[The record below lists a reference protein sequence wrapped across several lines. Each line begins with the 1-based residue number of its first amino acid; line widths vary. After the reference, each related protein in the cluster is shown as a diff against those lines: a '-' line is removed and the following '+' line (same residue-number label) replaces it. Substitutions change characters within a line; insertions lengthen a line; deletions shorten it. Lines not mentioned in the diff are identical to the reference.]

1 MRLPAALLFLFLC
14 LVLLTEPG
22 PRGNPL
28 VAFALKERSRFS
40 GVVLERLDAGPYEY
54 LRVQPASG
62 DARWVAT
69 LSRAR
74 SLDLVDVTVIAQAA
88 RFESRRLHRTFS
100 SLSFAVVTPRKEV
113 P

>member
-1 MRLPAALLFLFLC
+1 MRLTAVLLLSLVFTRPPAA
-14 LVLLTEPG
+14 E
-22 PRGNPL
+22 NPL
-28 VAFALKERSRFS
+28 VAFAVSQRSTFS

-54 LRVQPASG
+54 LRVQPEAG

-69 LSRAR
+69 LKRAR
-74 SLDLVDVTVIAQAA
+74 TLHAVDITVIAQAE
-88 RFESRRLHRTFS
+88 RFESRRLHRSFT